1 MIYYPTVWRKFSSQY
16 RAVNVKV
23 GVDRV
28 ENISWRINNIVLPKS
43 VRSAILHCFMNKI
56 NNSRSD
62 GISFGPFVIA
72 RSIPYRYQN
81 TEVIANGLSLGD
93 IN

>member
-1 MIYYPTVWRKFSSQY
+1 MIHYPTVWRNYFSQY
-16 RAVNVKV
+16 RAINVKV

-28 ENISWRINNIVLPKS
+28 ENISWRISNIVLPKH
-43 VRSAILHCFMNKI
+43 VRSVILHCFMNKI
-56 NNSRSD
+56 NTSRSD
-62 GISFGPFVIA
+62 GISFGAFVIA
-72 RSIPYRYQN
+72 RSISYRYQN